1 MYYVDNM
8 PLSAQ
13 LSTEGRHVIFAV
25 SVCKCVCIWVRV
37 CH

>member
-13 LSTEGRHVIFAV
+13 LSTEARHVIFAV
-25 SVCKCVCIWVRV
+25 SVC
-37 CH
+37 